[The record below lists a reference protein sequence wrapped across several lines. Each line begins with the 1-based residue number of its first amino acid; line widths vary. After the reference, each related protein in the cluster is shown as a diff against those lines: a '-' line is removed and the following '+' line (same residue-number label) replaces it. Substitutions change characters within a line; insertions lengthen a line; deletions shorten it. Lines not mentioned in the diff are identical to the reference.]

1 VLINLLHH
9 GQEGDHN
16 MEVRLKFE
24 ALGLASEAQ
33 LDLVEGLHKLV
44 SQQVAENQVQAI
56 AWNWES
62 MNEAVSSI
70 HMALERQ
77 VGAVW

>member
-1 VLINLLHH
+1 
-9 GQEGDHN
+9 

-33 LDLVEGLHKLV
+33 LGLVEGLHKLV
-44 SQQVAENQVQAI
+44 SQQVVENQVQAI
-56 AWNWES
+56 AWNWGS
-62 MNEAVSSI
+62 MNGAVGNI

-77 VGAVW
+77 VVAVWEDITLLHLFRAGF

>member
-16 MEVRLKFE
+16 IEARLKFE
-24 ALGLASEAQ
+24 ALRLASEAQ
-33 LDLVEGLHKLV
+33 LGLVEGLHKLV
-44 SQQVAENQVQAI
+44 SQQVVEDQVQAI
-56 AWNWES
+56 AWNWGS
-62 MNEAVSSI
+62 MNGAVGSI

-77 VGAVW
+77 VVAVW